1 MIYSANPNT
10 LDFLQKTSDD
20 SSSHI
25 IKNELFNEVEIEII
39 TSCDS
44 AFVEDK
50 ENSEEI
56 NSLLKNL
63 SQQTDCDSNDEN
75 SGSQDEI
82 RRILSR
88 KTSSVGIET
97 SKSGTTCRHISLVG
111 KILLSDNYIISEI
124 VCPIKNNRLMPVRVS
139 NPLYKNL
146 DFDR

>member
-1 MIYSANPNT
+1 MIYTANPNAR
-10 LDFLQKTSDD
+10 DFLQKTSED
-20 SSSHI
+20 SSSYVV
-25 IKNELFNEVEIEII
+25 KNPHFNEVEIEII

-44 AFVEDK
+44 AYIEDK

-82 RRILSR
+82 RRILTR
-88 KTSSVGIET
+88 KTSGVGIET
-97 SKSGTTCRHISLVG
+97 SKSGTTCRQISLVG
-111 KILLSDNYIISEI
+111 KILLSDNNIISEI
-124 VCPIKNNRLMPVRVS
+124 ICPIKNNRLMPARVS

-146 DFDR
+146 DFD